1 MTGPG
6 RAGWEEDGEVSE
18 RRAGGPA
25 SGGPGVRDGAGGQ
38 AEGMGEH
45 REGDGTTGPSPVPPA
60 SSGDSGA
67 GPPPGDHRWLR
78 SLLGAWA
85 LAACS
90 AEEALAVE
98 THLGVCGPCADEAL
112 RLRDAVGLL
121 HPQEPLDLDPSLRAR
136 VLARCLERRP
146 ARVPVPAWAAPY
158 DTETARLDALLQS
171 IGDAD
176 WHAPVRLRWWTPEG
190 PAVRRTTVAGVI
202 AHLLAVDGLV
212 AAALGLPEP
221 LGAHA
226 PEMPLTPG
234 ERTERYLAAL
244 GAPPTR
250 AEHAPWREQ
259 THALVRTTGFADGE
273 DTGPDGF
280 PVPYGG
286 FSLPLRDALLE
297 RAFETWIHARDIAK
311 AVSYPYEPPVGPH
324 LRLLIDLAARLVPQ
338 TLAAFPPQDAEPLPA
353 VRRTLRLEIEGPGR
367 GVWRIGVDPKAESGE
382 GPYEDVAEVR
392 LDGVEF
398 CEVAA
403 GRLAPEEAALG
414 QEGDRATILRVLRA
428 TAALSRV

>member
-1 MTGPG
+1 
-6 RAGWEEDGEVSE
+6 
-18 RRAGGPA
+18 
-25 SGGPGVRDGAGGQ
+25 
-38 AEGMGEH
+38 MGEH
-45 REGDGTTGPSPVPPA
+45 REGDGAGEPSCVTYT
-60 SSGDSGA
+60 SFGVSGID
-67 GPPPGDHRWLR
+67 PLLGDHRLLR

-90 AEEALAVE
+90 AKEALAVE
-98 THLGVCGPCADEAL
+98 THLGVCGACADEAL

-146 ARVPVPAWAAPY
+146 PRVPVPAWAEPY

-171 IGDAD
+171 LGDAD

-190 PAVRRTTVAGVI
+190 PAGRRTTVAGVI

-212 AAALGLPEP
+212 AAAIGLPEP

-226 PEMPLTPG
+226 PGMPVPPE
-234 ERTERYLAAL
+234 ERTERYLTAL

-259 THALVRTTGFADGE
+259 THALVRTVGFTDGE
-273 DTGPDGF
+273 GVGSGRY

-297 RAFETWIHARDIAK
+297 RAFETWIHAWDVAT
-311 AVSYPYEPPVGPH
+311 AVNYPYAAPAGPH
-324 LRLLIDLAARLVPQ
+324 LKQLIELASRLVPQ
-338 TLAAFPPQDAEPLPA
+338 TLAAFPAPEEAAPVG
-353 VRRTLRLEIEGPGR
+353 VRRTLRLEIEGPAR
-367 GVWRIGVDPKAESGE
+367 GVWRIGVDPKAERE
-382 GPYEDVAEVR
+382 TVPYEDVAEVR

-398 CEVAA
+398 CELAA
-403 GRLAPEEAALG
+403 GHLAPEEAALG
-414 QEGDRATILRVLRA
+414 QDGDRATILRVLRA
-428 TAALSRV
+428 TAALSRL

>member
-1 MTGPG
+1 M
-6 RAGWEEDGEVSE
+6 
-18 RRAGGPA
+18 
-25 SGGPGVRDGAGGQ
+25 GA
-38 AEGMGEH
+38 E
-45 REGDGTTGPSPVPPA
+45 REGDG
-60 SSGDSGA
+60 GA
-67 GPPPGDHRWLR
+67 GPAFVTYTSFGVSGIDPLLGDHRLLR

-90 AEEALAVE
+90 AKEALAVE
-98 THLGVCGPCADEAL
+98 THLGVCGSCADEAL

-146 ARVPVPAWAAPY
+146 ARVPLPVWAEPY

-171 IGDAD
+171 LGDAD

-190 PAVRRTTVAGVI
+190 PAGRRTTVAGVI

-212 AAALGLPEP
+212 ATAIGLPEP

-226 PEMPLTPG
+226 PGMPVPPE
-234 ERTERYLAAL
+234 ERTERYWAAL

-250 AEHAPWREQ
+250 AAHVPWREQ
-259 THALVRTTGFADGE
+259 THALVRTVGFTDGE
-273 DTGPDGF
+273 GLGSGRS

-297 RAFETWIHARDIAK
+297 RAFETWMHAWDIAT
-311 AVSYPYEPPVGPH
+311 AVSYPYEAPVGPH
-324 LRLLIDLAARLVPQ
+324 LRRLIDLATRLVPQ
-338 TLAAFPPQDAEPLPA
+338 TLAAFPPQEADTPSG
-353 VRRTLRLEIEGPGR
+353 VRGTLRLEIEGPGG
-367 GVWRIGVDPKAESGE
+367 GVWRIGVDPKADDAA

-398 CEVAA
+398 CELAA
-403 GRLAPEEAALG
+403 GRLAPESAALG
-414 QEGDRATILRVLRA
+414 QEGDRGTILRVLRA
-428 TAALSRV
+428 TAALSRL